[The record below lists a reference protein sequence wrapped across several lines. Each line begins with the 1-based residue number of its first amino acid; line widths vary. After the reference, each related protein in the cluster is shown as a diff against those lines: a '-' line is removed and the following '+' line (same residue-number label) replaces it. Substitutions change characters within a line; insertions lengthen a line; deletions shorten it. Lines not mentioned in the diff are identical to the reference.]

1 MTVVEAVELIV
12 ALALLATSY
21 YLSEKAAKK
30 TNNGDVVPT
39 TLSNRGDY
47 APLVIGTRRIGYLFC
62 FSWARKSKNVSG
74 GKGGGGSGAAGKT
87 WRESAWHVL
96 CPGVGTEI
104 LSIFAN
110 GKRIWKTTISRE
122 TSPSGTGFTLADYGV
137 FYVFWGEA
145 DQPIHADLAAHL
157 GVNSRH
163 PGMFHIVWVD
173 FFCGSSPTWPQIEY
187 VVRVECQA
195 IALAGSDYII
205 TNGDGRGVNLAHA
218 LAQVLCAP
226 FPSGGGI
233 APADIDNDTM
243 EALGVL
249 MQSEG
254 IGANLVMG
262 DGMATQ
268 QAVGNLI
275 QDAGAMMPQIQGRLA
290 FIPNRLVTD
299 PVPILSDD
307 IKLPPDFER
316 DINQGDDDVTRTIFT
331 FKNEQAFA
339 YNDTDIIFTD
349 DGEVSDIGRVTNAQ
363 VPIFSTTSFV
373 MTNPIARRRSQESAI
388 AASFKVTVN
397 HGLGRLYPGQKFDDP
412 TYGRLVVVTVLPSD
426 QKPDVELE
434 VVQDIYSVPDT
445 SDVGDPGGGGGS
457 DLDPLDD
464 LGINFFQ
471 LPEGIATLAVPQI
484 VVFRTRAH
492 DQMEGATV
500 LASVDGSTF
509 AVIGNQDTAAAGGL
523 IQSAIAAGDASPIVA
538 GPLFEDSNGDAA
550 TDVMDYTGD
559 SVSWGGGAQLAVID
573 DEVFFLESIT
583 VEAETQWAP
592 STAYLV
598 GQYVIP
604 TGSTGF
610 RYRCITAGTT
620 HSAEPL
626 WSITAGVTVADNT
639 VVWEA
644 RYYLYR
650 LNNLIRAQYG
660 TTAADHAIGAR
671 VFIAQHTDLVPL
683 TSVLFTS
690 GADVT
695 IKTNPFSRNGIA
707 TTGPEVTK
715 TLT

>member
-21 YLSEKAAKK
+21 YLSTKAAHKA
-30 TNNGDVVPT
+30 NNGDVIPT

-62 FSWARKSKNVSG
+62 KSWGRVSKNVSG
-74 GKGGGGSGAAGKT
+74 GKGGGGASAAGKT

-110 GKRIWKTTISRE
+110 GKRIWKTTISRD
-122 TSPSGTGFTLADYGV
+122 TSPSGTGFSLPDYGV
-137 FYVFWGEA
+137 FYVYWGEA
-145 DQPIHADLAAHL
+145 DQPIDVELAANL

-163 PGMFHIVWVD
+163 PGMFHIVWKD

-187 VVRVECQA
+187 VVRVECQS
-195 IALAGSDYII
+195 ISLAGSDYIV

-226 FPSGGGI
+226 FPSGGGLS
-233 APADIDNDTM
+233 PSEIDNDTM
-243 EALGVL
+243 EALGIL

-290 FIPNRLVTD
+290 FIPNRIVTD
-299 PVPILSDD
+299 PIPLLSDD
-307 IKLPPDFER
+307 IIVPPDFER
-316 DINQGDDDVTRTIFT
+316 DINQGEDDVTRIIFT
-331 FKNEQAFA
+331 FKNEALFA
-339 YNDTDIIFTD
+339 YNDTDIKFDD
-349 DGEVSDIGRVTNAQ
+349 DGEISDIGKVTNAQ
-363 VPIFSTTSFV
+363 VPIFSATSFA
-373 MTNPIARRRSQESAI
+373 MANPIARRRSQESAI
-388 AASFKVTVN
+388 AATFKLTVN
-397 HGLGRLYPGQKFDDP
+397 RGLGRLYPGQKFDDP
-412 TYGRLVVVTVLPSD
+412 TFGRLVVVSVLPSD

-464 LGINFFQ
+464 LGITFFQ
-471 LPEGIATLAVPQI
+471 LPDGLATISAPQI

-492 DQMEGATV
+492 TQMEGAAV
-500 LASVDGSTF
+500 LASVDGSSYAT
-509 AVIGNQDTAAAGGL
+509 IGNQDAAAAGGL
-523 IQSAIAAGDASPIVA
+523 IQTGILAADASPIVT
-538 GPLFEDSNGDAA
+538 GPIFEDDNGDAA
-550 TDVMDYTGD
+550 TDIMDYTGD
-559 SVSWGGGAQLAVID
+559 SVSWMGGAQLAVIG
-573 DEVFFLESIT
+573 DEIFFIESVTLLSET
-583 VEAETQWAP
+583 VWAP
-592 STAYLV
+592 SATYTA

-604 TGSTGF
+604 GGSTGF
-610 RYRCITAGTT
+610 RYLCTTGGTT
-620 HSAEPL
+620 HSVEPL
-626 WSITAGVTVADNT
+626 WSIHRGVTVADNT

-644 RYYLYR
+644 RYFAYQT
-650 LNNLIRAQYG
+650 NNLIRANYG
-660 TTAADHAIGAR
+660 STAADHSIGDR
-671 VFIAQHTDLVPL
+671 IYIAQHTDLIPL
-683 TSVLFTS
+683 TSILFTS
-690 GADVT
+690 GATVT

-707 TTGPEVTK
+707 TTGPTK
-715 TLT
+715 TETLT